1 LDFGVVFLEKDA
13 KTMSIAGFRVIMTA
27 RNTFANNKSSDKP
40 NNGPEFDFDPQ
51 LVTIRPDRAAAKVAV
66 SNHVVSKWLV
76 SCQKLSIAFTAL
88 SFIGVSAVYGW
99 NVHVQK
105 KFDQQYRKL
114 ETLKQSERQLI
125 VANESLAH
133 DLITNLDRLPVKLVQ
148 EKPQQ
153 SIFITSTT
161 VIPVQVV
168 NKNPP
173 KLFDP
178 LGY

>member
-27 RNTFANNKSSDKP
+27 RNTFNNDR
-40 NNGPEFDFDPQ
+40 PEFDFDPQ
-51 LVTIRPDRAAAKVAV
+51 LNTITDRSAKNNPNNIAPNGSV
-66 SNHVVSKWLV
+66 SEWLV
-76 SCQKLSIAFTAL
+76 SCQKLSIAVTAL

-153 SIFITSTT
+153 SIFITATT
-161 VIPVQVV
+161 VIPVQVAK
-168 NKNPP
+168 KNTP
-173 KLFDP
+173 KFFDP

>member
-1 LDFGVVFLEKDA
+1 
-13 KTMSIAGFRVIMTA
+13 MSIAGFRVIMTA
-27 RNTFANNKSSDKP
+27 RNTLKNDRSNNRS
-40 NNGPEFDFDPQ
+40 EFDFDPQ
-51 LVTIRPDRAAAKVAV
+51 LVTIKHDRSAAKVSA
-66 SNHVVSKWLV
+66 SNHTVSKWLV

-88 SFIGVSAVYGW
+88 SFIGVGTVYGW

-153 SIFITSTT
+153 SIFIAPSTDIPIPVVKNTST
-161 VIPVQVV
+161 Q
-168 NKNPP
+168 P